1 MSLQDIQILVNILV
15 GLTVAVKNIS
25 HVLDK
30 RRKPDKEEQLGQGF
44 RPLRR
49 KPLLFSLQTP
59 ASSFKHS

>member
-44 RPLRR
+44 RPLLR
-49 KPLLFSLQTP
+49 PPIFCADTS
-59 ASSFKHS
+59 

>member
-44 RPLRR
+44 HT
-49 KPLLFSLQTP
+49 LLWPPIFCAVTS
-59 ASSFKHS
+59 